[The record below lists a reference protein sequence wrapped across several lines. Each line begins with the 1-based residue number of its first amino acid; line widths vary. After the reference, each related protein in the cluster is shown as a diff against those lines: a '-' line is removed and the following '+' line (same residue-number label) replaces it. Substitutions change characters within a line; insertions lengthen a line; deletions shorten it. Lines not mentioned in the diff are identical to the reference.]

1 MLRPNTMK
9 RIAVRT
15 ALLKRQSQRLRP
27 NLQLADSI
35 IGPVMARVKRAKE
48 LSSLL
53 FQKNMTLKD
62 AYFAEHYSSFE
73 SFNAIERAIKSK
85 DYAKIA
91 KRGRYIEEALDRP
104 AEWHDITTTYPYMLS
119 TAVPIVGDLVRREDV
134 WGEAGFRKF
143 KLGWNKFKKSAEK
156 SWKEY
161 QEIISGFNNL
171 QDNQLAG
178 GVTLHFSYLLGR
190 VGDNVKARMDF
201 KTGTLSINL
210 SQMVKTTDRAMRVII
225 EHELVHYEQHLQGI
239 QSSSPSR
246 GLDDPWVEHSLLDT
260 EFDPRCNDVS
270 NAVLDLIESGLDARS
285 ALDLLTQGG
294 RAPDGVDN
302 YVFDS
307 AQQWL
312 TTLKRHDHSKY
323 MRAIREVENDYLND
337 GV

>member
-1 MLRPNTMK
+1 MNRSNTMRRLAV
-9 RIAVRT
+9 RIA
-15 ALLKRQSQRLRP
+15 LLERQGQRLRP
-27 NLQLADSI
+27 NLQLADQI
-35 IGPVMARVKRAKE
+35 IDPVMARVKRAKQ

-91 KRGRYIEEALDRP
+91 KRGRNIREAFDTRVEWEE
-104 AEWHDITTTYPYMLS
+104 ITTTYPYMLS

-134 WGEAGFRKF
+134 WGEKGFRKF
-143 KLGWNKFKKSAEK
+143 KLGWNKFKKAAVK
-156 SWKEY
+156 SWVEY
-161 QEIISGFNNL
+161 QEVIGGFNDI
-171 QDNQLAG
+171 QDNLLAG

-190 VGDNVKARMDF
+190 VGDNVRARMDF
-201 KTGTLSINL
+201 KTGTLSISL
-210 SQMVKTTDRAMRVII
+210 SEAIKTSDRAMRVII

-270 NAVLDLIESGLDARS
+270 NAVLDLIGSGLDARS
-285 ALDLLTQGG
+285 AIDLLTQGG

-312 TTLKRHDHSKY
+312 ATLKRHDHSKY
-323 MRAIREVENDYLND
+323 MRAIREVESDYL
-337 GV
+337 